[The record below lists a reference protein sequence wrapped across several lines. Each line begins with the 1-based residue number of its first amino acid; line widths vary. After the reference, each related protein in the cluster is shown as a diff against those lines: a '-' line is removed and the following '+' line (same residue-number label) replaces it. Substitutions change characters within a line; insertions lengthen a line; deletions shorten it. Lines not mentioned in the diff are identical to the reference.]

1 MAQAKYDAKTA
12 NGIPY
17 VSRLY
22 SGSFRYSCLV
32 DDLDALCH
40 ARRAVLSG
48 SGNVTQYSIG
58 SRQLTR
64 AAMNATQTLALW
76 DKLMA
81 EKEQMEGA
89 GSPRK
94 CVGIVLEDW

>member
-1 MAQAKYDAKTA
+1 MVQVKYDAKTE

-17 VSRLY
+17 VARLY
-22 SGSFRYSCLV
+22 AGNYRYSCIV
-32 DDLDALCH
+32 DDLDALCP
-40 ARRAVLSG
+40 ARKTVLAG

-64 AAMNATQTLALW
+64 ATLNATQTLALW

-81 EKEQMEGA
+81 EKEQIEGA